1 MSTATRF
8 NDFGAFLTL
17 FDQWQFAPDGAAT
30 AKGNGKAAAT
40 VSINTAS
47 VKRLRH
53 IDDLGPGVSDT
64 IKREIESGPL
74 DPAKWNFTES
84 RNEWQFWLT
93 CELVRAGVDDETIY
107 AVLTDRNF
115 SISSTIFLQKDGT
128 PRPAPEKYAV
138 RQVTEAR
145 KEVGPV
151 KPKVFVPDGKRQ
163 NIECAAELGP
173 LLRAHGVYRRGRTV
187 MATGPDGHLE
197 PVKGPRAVTT
207 LEQVAVFMSWREEKR
222 GGGKY
227 IPVPTLLPKETA
239 SVLIES
245 DDLISALP
253 AITVV
258 SRWPLLIE
266 EGGELV
272 DVTGY
277 HEPTGIYVLSDA
289 PKAETVPFDDAVR
302 DLLGLLRDFDFREP
316 ADQARAVMAII
327 KPALNASGMLRSGR
341 VPIDVIE
348 KDQSQAGG
356 GYMAKTIHA
365 VYRCDRPG
373 LIGQT
378 NGGVGSVREAIHTKL
393 IEGHQFIQL
402 DNWKGPLNEPALE
415 IALTE
420 NSIDC
425 RMPGVKGVS
434 VDPRQTCFLMTSN
447 GAELTE
453 DLANRANII
462 RIAKRIS
469 GDDGQ
474 PYQFYPWPEGGLLEH
489 VEARQPYYLGC
500 VFAVLRRWHELG
512 KPRADDN
519 GQHDFRAW
527 ARAARYIAQTMLAMA
542 DPLAEYRRVQREKA
556 TPAMTWLRK
565 VTLAVAH
572 AGRDGHPLKASDL
585 LGIIIDREDIE
596 VPGMAAA
603 DRHSEDEDTKRKA
616 LQGIGKRLGSAFAG
630 ATEEPRSDGV
640 KVRRISVDGKP
651 ITRHETPRLGDR
663 PEKTYIFGE
672 FDNLPDYS
680 GLGGDEGEKREVP
693 F

>member
-1 MSTATRF
+1 MTIDTYYDISQFTKATKAETPTINSAR
-8 NDFGAFLTL
+8 T
-17 FDQWQFAPDGAAT
+17 
-30 AKGNGKAAAT
+30 KAAPT
-40 VSINTAS
+40 VSIDTSA

-53 IDDLGPGVSDT
+53 LDDLGPGVSDT

-74 DPAKWNFTES
+74 DPAKWNFSES
-84 RNEWQFWLT
+84 RNEWQFWVT

-115 SISSTIFLQKDGT
+115 SISKTIFEQHDGSA
-128 PRPAPEKYAV
+128 RPGPEKYAI

-173 LLRAHGVYRRGRTV
+173 LLREHGVYRRGRTV
-187 MATGPDGHLE
+187 MASGPDGHLE
-197 PVKGPRAVTT
+197 PVKGPRAVTM
-207 LEQVAVFMSWREEKR
+207 LEQVAVFMAWREEKR
-222 GGGKY
+222 GTGKY
-227 IPVPTLLPKETA
+227 VPVPTLLPKETA
-239 SVLIES
+239 AVLIES
-245 DDLISALP
+245 DDLIGALP

-266 EGGELV
+266 EDGQLV
-272 DVTGY
+272 EVTGY
-277 HEPTGIYVLSDA
+277 HEPTGIYVLPDA
-289 PKAETVPFDDAVR
+289 PAAEVVPFDDAAR
-302 DLLGLLRDFDFREP
+302 ALPDLLRNFKFREP
-316 ADQARAVMAII
+316 ADRARAVMAII

-348 KDQSQAGG
+348 KDKSQAGG
-356 GYMAKTIHA
+356 GYMAKMIHA

-402 DNWKGPLNEPALE
+402 DNWKGMLNEPALE

-462 RIAKRIS
+462 RIEK
-469 GDDGQ
+469 Q
-474 PYQFYPWPEGGLLEH
+474 PLGYDEWYPWPEGGLLEH
-489 VEARQPYYLGC
+489 VEARQPFYLGC
-500 VFAVLRRWHELG
+500 VFAVLRRWHDLG
-512 KPRADDN
+512 KPLADDN

-527 ARAARYIAQTMLAMA
+527 ARAARYIAQSLLGLA
-542 DPLAEYRRVQREKA
+542 DPLEEYRKVQREKA

-565 VTLAVAH
+565 VTLAVAD
-572 AGRDGHPLKASDL
+572 AGRDAQPLKASDL

-603 DRHSEDEDTKRKA
+603 DRHSEDDDTKRKA
-616 LQGIGKRLGSAFAG
+616 LQGIGKRLGSAFA
-630 ATEEPRSDGV
+630 AAVEEDRGDGV
-640 KVRRISVDGKP
+640 KVRRITVDGKP
-651 ITRHETPRLGDR
+651 ITRHETPRVGGR
-663 PEKTYIFGE
+663 PEKHYIFGE
-672 FDNLPDYS
+672 FDTLPDYS